1 MNLIDLMG
9 RYQFVGNKAN
19 GRITSKQINFYAHVG
34 VGITGYEIFVFR
46 KI

>member
-1 MNLIDLMG
+1 MG
-9 RYQFVGNKAN
+9 ESQDG
-19 GRITSKQINFYAHVG
+19 GSKQINFYAHVG